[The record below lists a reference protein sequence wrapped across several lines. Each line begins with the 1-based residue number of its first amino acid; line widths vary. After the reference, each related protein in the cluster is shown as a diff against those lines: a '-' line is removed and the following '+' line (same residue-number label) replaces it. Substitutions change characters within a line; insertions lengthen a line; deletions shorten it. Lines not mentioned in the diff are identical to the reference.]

1 MGLLNGVKMDK
12 YEMLSNIEEIVLTEK
27 SFIRRLEWDKFQT
40 SVLFINLFGKC
51 VGKLYVGDDS
61 PIELMY
67 DLSNYLLGNNEG
79 EDEDY

>member
-67 DLSNYLLGNNEG
+67 DLSNYLLGNNEEDG
-79 EDEDY
+79 EDY

>member
-67 DLSNYLLGNNEG
+67 DLSNYLLGNNE
-79 EDEDY
+79 EDEGDY

>member
-1 MGLLNGVKMDK
+1 MGKLNGVKMDK
-12 YEMLSNIEEIVLTEK
+12 FDILSNIEEIILSEK

-67 DLSNYLLGNNEG
+67 DLSNYLLGNNEKD
-79 EDEDY
+79 EEDY

>member
-67 DLSNYLLGNNEG
+67 DLSNYLLGNNDE
-79 EDEDY
+79 EEDY

>member
-67 DLSNYLLGNNEG
+67 DLSNYLLGNND

>member
-1 MGLLNGVKMDK
+1 MGLLNCVKMDK

-67 DLSNYLLGNNEG
+67 DLSNYLLGNNE
-79 EDEDY
+79 EDEGDY

>member
-67 DLSNYLLGNNEG
+67 DLSNYLLGNNGG

>member
-67 DLSNYLLGNNEG
+67 DLSAYLLGNNE
-79 EDEDY
+79 EDY

>member
-67 DLSNYLLGNNEG
+67 DLSNYLLGNND
-79 EDEDY
+79 EDEENY

>member
-67 DLSNYLLGNNEG
+67 DLSNYLLGNNEKD
-79 EDEDY
+79 EEDY